1 MSDSAPS
8 PAAAPPEGAPGAKSP
23 APPAAPAATASHGPG
38 DHHAHGSL
46 GALAL
51 GALGIVFGDIGTSPL
66 YALGECVKKETV
78 DGVLKVA
85 ASAVEVTPDSVLGL
99 LSMFF
104 WSLMMVVTFKYLAF
118 IMRAH
123 NKGEGGIFALLA
135 LVPVKATSK
144 TRGAVVL
151 AALFG
156 AALLYGDGIIT
167 PAISVLSAVEGL
179 GQATHAF
186 DKFVVP
192 ITIVILLALFL
203 VQKRGTDRIG
213 RAFGP
218 VMLLWFVVLAVLG
231 VRGILRAPHV
241 LQAVDPRW
249 AVRLFSA
256 DPMHAFKVLGSV
268 VLCITGGEALYADM
282 GHFGARPIRISWYVM
297 VLPALLL
304 NYFGQGAVMLESGWV
319 EKPFWATVP
328 DALIYP
334 MVGLATAATV
344 IASQA
349 LISGAFSLTRQA
361 VQLGYMPRV
370 TIVHTS
376 ATNEGQIYIPEVN
389 QALMVACLALVL
401 VFKESSA
408 LAAAYGIAVTGTMG
422 ITSIVYYFVITR
434 NWGWSWTRA
443 APLVALFLAFD
454 LPFFSA
460 NVLKFFDGGWFPI
473 FVALGMF
480 ALMTTWKRGRA
491 ELATRFNQ
499 SMMPLAALL
508 EDLEATKPH
517 RVRGTAVFMSGNPEG
532 TPPVLLHHLKHNQV
546 LHRQVVLLS
555 IMPSDVPTVAKD
567 EQIQVKDLGNGFYRV
582 TWHTGFMETPNVPQI
597 LIRAREFG
605 LVCEPSTT
613 SFFLGRETLL
623 TGGSSHMMHWR
634 KVLFAL
640 VSRNA
645 LSATSYFGLPPGRVV
660 ELGMQVDL

>member
-1 MSDSAPS
+1 MSDPTPS
-8 PAAAPPEGAPGAKSP
+8 PAAAPLAGAPGTKP
-23 APPAAPAATASHGPG
+23 NAAVATVATPG
-38 DHHAHGSL
+38 AGEHHAHGGLSS
-46 GALAL
+46 LAL

-66 YALGECVKKETV
+66 YALAECVKKDKTA
-78 DGVLKVA
+78 DGGLEVA
-85 ASAVEVTPDSVLGL
+85 AAAVGVSHDSVLGL

-104 WSLMMVVTFKYLAF
+104 WSLTMVVTFKYLAF

-135 LVPVKATSK
+135 LVPAKASSK

-179 GQATHAF
+179 GQATHAL
-186 DKFVVP
+186 DRFVVP
-192 ITIVILLALFL
+192 ITLVILLGLFL

-218 VMLLWFVVLAVLG
+218 VMLLWFLVLTVLG
-231 VRGILRAPHV
+231 VRAV
-241 LQAVDPRW
+241 LQFPSVVEAVNPLW
-249 AVRLFSA
+249 AVRLFRA
-256 DPMHAFKVLGSV
+256 DPFRAFKVLGSV

-282 GHFGARPIRISWYVM
+282 GHFGARPIRVSWYVL
-297 VLPALLL
+297 VFPALLV
-304 NYFGQGAVMLESGWV
+304 NYFGQGAFLLEHGWV

-328 DALIYP
+328 EVLIYP

-376 ATNEGQIYIPEVN
+376 ATNEGQIFIPEVN

-434 NWGWSWTRA
+434 NWGWTAARA
-443 APLVALFLAFD
+443 LPLVLLFLAFD
-454 LPFFSA
+454 LPFFAA

-473 FVALGMF
+473 VIGLAMF

-491 ELATRFNQ
+491 ELGARFNQ
-499 SMMPLAALL
+499 SMMPIAALL
-508 EDLEATKPH
+508 EDLEATKPF

-555 IMPSDVPTVAKD
+555 IIPSDVPTVAKED
-567 EQIQVKDLGNGFYRV
+567 QIQVKDLGNGFFRV
-582 TWHTGFMETPNVPQI
+582 TWHTGFMETPNVPQV
-597 LIRAREFG
+597 LLRARAFG

-613 SFFLGRETLL
+613 SYFLGRETLL
-623 TGGSSHMMHWR
+623 THGTSKMMHWR
-634 KVLFAL
+634 KVVFAL

-645 LSATSYFGLPPGRVV
+645 LPATSYFGLPPGRVV